1 MEVDRGVTEDRMG
14 KRRWVR
20 LRVPASTA
28 NLGAGFDALGMAL
41 GLYNEIELERIGSGM
56 RLEIE
61 GEGAERLQ
69 ALGAQNLVARA
80 VTATLTHLGEPP
92 DGLRVRMIN
101 RIPLSRGLG
110 SSSAAVLGGVVAAA
124 ALAGAAL
131 TPEALLD
138 LALPLEGHPDNIAPA
153 LLGGLTV
160 ATLVRGRVRCVKLP
174 VPELLQVVAVI
185 PDFRLPTVKA
195 RQALPHTVPRSDA
208 IFNIGRVALFLAAM
222 QTGRLDLLGEGV
234 KDRLHQPYRAP
245 LVPGMPEVL
254 AEGERVGALA
264 CFLSGAGPTLLAL
277 TAGDPG
283 EIGARMVRCW
293 HDQAGVSARAVVLAI
308 DRQGTRLEEEE

>member
-1 MEVDRGVTEDRMG
+1 ME

-41 GLYNEIELERIGSGM
+41 GLYNEIELERTGSGV

-61 GEGAERLQ
+61 GEGADRLQ
-69 ALGAQNLVARA
+69 ALGTQNLVARA
-80 VTATLTHLGEPP
+80 VTSTLTYLGDPS
-92 DGLRVRMIN
+92 DGLRVRMLN

-110 SSSAAVLGGVVAAA
+110 SSSAAVLGGAAAAA
-124 ALAGAAL
+124 ALAGVSL
-131 TPEALLD
+131 PPEELLD
-138 LALPLEGHPDNIAPA
+138 LALPLEGHPDNAPA

-160 ATLVRGRVRCVKLP
+160 ATLVGGKVRCVKLP
-174 VPELLQVVAVI
+174 VPDLLQVVAVI

-195 RQALPHTVPRSDA
+195 RQALPPTVPRSDA

-222 QTGRLDLLGEGV
+222 QMGRLDLLREAV

-254 AEGERVGALA
+254 AEGERAGALA

-277 TAGDPG
+277 AAGDPG

-293 HDQAGVSARAVVLAI
+293 REQAGVSARAEVLAI
-308 DRQGTRLEEEE
+308 DRQGTRVEEER